1 MQNTTLL
8 LTRIVRTAIALL
20 LMGMVVLTF
29 TNVVLR
35 YAANSGLSFSEELSR
50 WFYVWLVFIGS
61 ILALYERG
69 HIAMEGIL
77 HSLPRPMQSACNI
90 ASALMMVGVSWLI
103 LKGSYKQS
111 WLNLGAHAPATGLPM
126 LVYYLP
132 GVIFGIASIAILL
145 VQLVDVIRHGGPPDA
160 DSTQS
165 GYIVE

>member
-1 MQNTTLL
+1 MQKPTLL
-8 LTRIVRTAIALL
+8 IMRTIRMAIALL

-61 ILALYERG
+61 ILAVYERG

-77 HSLPRPMQSACNI
+77 HSLPRRVQSFCNI
-90 ASALMMVGVSWLI
+90 ASALIMIGVSWLI
-103 LKGSYKQS
+103 LKGSYAQS

-126 LVYYLP
+126 LFYYLP
-132 GVIFGIASIAILL
+132 GVIFGIASIAILII
-145 VQLVDVIRHGGPPDA
+145 QIIEIIRHGSPDP
-160 DSTQS
+160 DSTQP